1 MRLYD
6 QGHSMAEIA
15 ARFHVA
21 AMTIQRRLREAGVEA
36 RTPKDWATGTPPIQV
51 DEARLRELAARRMS
65 TAEIGAAL
73 GVSEETARRRMRDLG
88 LDRLP
93 AKARPERN
101 VFWRGGRTVDKDGY
115 ILVHMPD
122 HPYATKAGYVR
133 ERRLVMERELGR
145 YLLPHEVVDHQYG
158 DKADNDPERLR
169 LFQSNADH
177 LRETLKG
184 RVPNWTPEGRARTL
198 EGVRAGNRKRGATPA
213 E

>member
-1 MRLYD
+1 M
-6 QGHSMAEIA
+6 
-15 ARFHVA
+15 
-21 AMTIQRRLREAGVEA
+21 
-36 RTPKDWATGTPPIQV
+36 
-51 DEARLRELAARRMS
+51 
-65 TAEIGAAL
+65 
-73 GVSEETARRRMRDLG
+73 
-88 LDRLP
+88 
-93 AKARPERN
+93 
-101 VFWRGGRTVDKDGY
+101 DKDGY

-133 ERRLVMERELGR
+133 EHRLVMERELGR